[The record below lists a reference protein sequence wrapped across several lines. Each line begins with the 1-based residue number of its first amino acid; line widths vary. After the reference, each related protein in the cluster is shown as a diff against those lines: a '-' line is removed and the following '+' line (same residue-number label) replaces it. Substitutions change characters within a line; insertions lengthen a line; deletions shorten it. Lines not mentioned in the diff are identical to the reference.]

1 MLAEANSEE
10 ARAKQSCSAVSWS
23 CAMRHGEGRAV
34 SRPKDPHREGHLRR
48 FPSDT
53 AVFKKVLT
61 DRADELSGLAT
72 QARAA

>member
-10 ARAKQSCSAVSWS
+10 ARQAELFRGVMELCDTEKAAPSAGLKIHTEKLISAGS
-23 CAMRHGEGRAV
+23 PG
-34 SRPKDPHREGHLRR
+34 
-48 FPSDT
+48 DT